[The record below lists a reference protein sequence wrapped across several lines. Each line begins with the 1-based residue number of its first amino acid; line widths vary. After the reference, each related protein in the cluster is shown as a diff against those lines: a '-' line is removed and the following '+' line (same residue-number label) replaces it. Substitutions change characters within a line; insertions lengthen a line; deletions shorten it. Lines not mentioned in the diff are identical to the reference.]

1 MEGFKANDKCRPYFE
16 NSYGYAVFESIVKG
30 GAFIVGGAYGDGA
43 VYRNTSKTVD
53 GTADN
58 VQTGTSKML
67 QVSLGGQLGVET
79 YGMIIFFETQL
90 EYEKFT
96 TVGTNTF
103 EFGADAKVVALTAS
117 ASAGLS
123 SIDADPKAQAGV
135 QGQPDLGTIDCHLH
149 TVLYAKG
156 MAVFTQTHLG
166 LLYEATISGQ
176 KYSFTP
182 IVGSN

>member
-79 YGMIIFFETQL
+79 
-90 EYEKFT
+90 
-96 TVGTNTF
+96 
-103 EFGADAKVVALTAS
+103 
-117 ASAGLS
+117 
-123 SIDADPKAQAGV
+123 
-135 QGQPDLGTIDCHLH
+135 
-149 TVLYAKG
+149 
-156 MAVFTQTHLG
+156 
-166 LLYEATISGQ
+166 
-176 KYSFTP
+176 
-182 IVGSN
+182 

>member
-43 VYRNTSKTVD
+43 VYSNTSKTVD

-58 VQTGTSKML
+58 VQTGTSKMQ
-67 QVSLGGQLGVET
+67 QVSVGGTLGVET
-79 YGMIIFFETQL
+79 YAMIIFFETQQ

-117 ASAGLS
+117 ASVGLS

>member
-67 QVSLGGQLGVET
+67 QMSLGGQLGVET
-79 YGMIIFFETQL
+79 YAMIIFFETQQ

-103 EFGADAKVVALTAS
+103 EFG
-117 ASAGLS
+117 
-123 SIDADPKAQAGV
+123 
-135 QGQPDLGTIDCHLH
+135 GTIDCH
-149 TVLYAKG
+149 TFLYAKG

-166 LLYEATISGQ
+166 LLYEETISGQ

-182 IVGSN
+182 LGSN